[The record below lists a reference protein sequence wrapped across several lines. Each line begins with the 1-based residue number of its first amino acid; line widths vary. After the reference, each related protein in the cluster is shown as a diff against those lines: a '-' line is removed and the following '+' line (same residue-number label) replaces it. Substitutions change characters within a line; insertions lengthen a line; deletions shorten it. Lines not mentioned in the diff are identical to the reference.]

1 MKAELGT
8 VISGTLRPEDLIP
21 AFADELRRRRFC
33 AWSEASI
40 NNNPELWEEIACLLE
55 AADSA
60 DGASEDAV
68 ELVWELADALNE
80 FAPEGAYF
88 GAHPGDGPDFGF
100 WMLED

>member
-1 MKAELGT
+1 MKAQLGT

-21 AFADELRRRRFC
+21 AFAGELRFL
-33 AWSEASI
+33 SEASI

-68 ELVWELADALNE
+68 GLVWELADALNE

-88 GAHPGDGPDFGF
+88 GAHPGDGSDFGF
-100 WMLED
+100 WEE

>member
-8 VISGTLRPEDLIP
+8 VISGTLRPGDLIP
-21 AFADELRRRRFC
+21 AFADELRVL
-33 AWSEASI
+33 SEASI

-60 DGASEDAV
+60 DSASEDAV

-88 GAHPGDGPDFGF
+88 GARPGDGSDFGF
-100 WMLED
+100 WMLEE